1 MRALRE
7 VMRMYRDNGLA
18 VREVARL
25 TGVARSTARDMISRF
40 EKSGLAWPIPPET
53 GDDELERRLY
63 GVVGAKRGI
72 ANYPNL
78 TGRQ

>member
-53 GDDELERRLY
+53 ATMSWSAACTALSARSG
-63 GVVGAKRGI
+63 GI